1 LAIGDFKVGLGF
13 NVFIIQMWVPLIKGD
28 VMGNLQ
34 IVMGL
39 NKIKTHKDGRISVW
53 K

>member
-1 LAIGDFKVGLGF
+1 MYSLYKCGEV
-13 NVFIIQMWVPLIKGD
+13 V
-28 VMGNLQ
+28 GNLQ

-39 NKIKTHKDGRISVW
+39 NKIKNHKDGRESVW

>member
-1 LAIGDFKVGLGF
+1 MGDLKIDLRFKL
-13 NVFIIQMWVPLIKGD
+13 FIIQMCVPLSKGMG
-28 VMGNLQ
+28 VGNLQ

-39 NKIKTHKDGRISVW
+39 NKIKTHKCMKVNVW